1 MRTLARAKAT
11 FSLRQL
17 LSSVH
22 SQPQGYRGYNVSL
35 YYDKER
41 LQKKYMLYVVERRQR
56 IENKHDL
63 IPNVY

>member
-1 MRTLARAKAT
+1 MRTLAHAKAT

-17 LSSVH
+17 LSSVR
-22 SQPQGYRGYNVSL
+22 SQPQGYRGYNDSL
-35 YYDKER
+35 YYYKKR
-41 LQKKYMLYVVERRQR
+41 LQKKYMLYVVEIRQR